1 MTDKEIDKE
10 TLIAQHAPTIE
21 WMLQRFKEN
30 KIVTTKMRVVMC
42 DNDFTDRE
50 VAKPMFL
57 KDKAFDA
64 PISLFAILKSL
75 NKGR

>member
-1 MTDKEIDKE
+1 M
-10 TLIAQHAPTIE
+10 LIAQHAPTNE
-21 WMLQRFKEN
+21 WMLRFKEN

>member
-1 MTDKEIDKE
+1 M
-10 TLIAQHAPTIE
+10 LIAQHAPTIE
-21 WMLQRFKEN
+21 WMLRFKEN

-57 KDKAFDA
+57 KGKAFDA

>member
-1 MTDKEIDKE
+1 
-10 TLIAQHAPTIE
+10 
-21 WMLQRFKEN
+21 
-30 KIVTTKMRVVMC
+30 MRVVMC

-57 KDKAFDA
+57 KGKAFDA